1 MTMTRDVGVVRSN
14 KRLNRALRRVNLIEK
29 EVNMVWLSSVPTRS
43 LIELRNMVQISLI
56 IINSALNRIKN
67 IGLHYNEDNFNH

>member
-1 MTMTRDVGVVRSN
+1 MTRDVGVVRSN